1 MKESKAKV
9 RVLVV
14 MSFVFM
20 FVLGSCSREPYS
32 INDWKPWV
40 LSKADVEDY
49 TAMDLVSR
57 FVDERSNNVVYKNH
71 DEKYM
76 QWWHAWWASTDPQD
90 TYDDWELKEKLEE
103 LPACYSIL
111 AELTL
116 MNALAS
122 PKGNGDFEEELAKA
136 YLKELMGDE
145 YMLISFLEK
154 LEGELDLNKLKSLSR
169 SKLKESMVE
178 VIGDPKGFSLYSS
191 ILGIANDNWDDGW
204 WDPDVVTRLS
214 LSYTDDFFEN
224 IMLVLG
230 DFSELQKMI
239 DEAVD
244 VYNCEYNSSLSSNKA
259 DVYDVIYSIKDK
271 MYVKCTILETKEKSE
286 IKMVGKS
293 THLLSL

>member
-1 MKESKAKV
+1 M
-9 RVLVV
+9 LL
-14 MSFVFM
+14 F
-20 FVLGSCSREPYS
+20 GSCSREPYS

-57 FVDERSNNVVYKNH
+57 FVDERSDNVVYKNH

-76 QWWHAWWASTDPQD
+76 KWWYDWWESGYHQD
-90 TYDDWELKEKLEE
+90 SYDTWELKEKLGE

-116 MNALAS
+116 VNALAT
-122 PKGNGDFEEELAKA
+122 PKENVDFEEELAKA

-154 LEGELDLNKLKSLSR
+154 FEDELDLNKLKSLSR

-178 VIGDPKGFSLYSS
+178 MIGDPKGFSLYRSV
-191 ILGIANDNWDDGW
+191 LGIANDNWHDGW

-214 LSYTDDFFEN
+214 FSYTDDFFEN

-239 DEAVD
+239 DEAVG

-286 IKMVGKS
+286 IQIVNKS